1 MLNEVINMIS
11 VVDVCYVA
19 IFVIIVSMAVDA
31 VVYYRRFRDKR

>member
-19 IFVIIVSMAVDA
+19 LFAIGTSVVVDTIVHWGEES
-31 VVYYRRFRDKR
+31 